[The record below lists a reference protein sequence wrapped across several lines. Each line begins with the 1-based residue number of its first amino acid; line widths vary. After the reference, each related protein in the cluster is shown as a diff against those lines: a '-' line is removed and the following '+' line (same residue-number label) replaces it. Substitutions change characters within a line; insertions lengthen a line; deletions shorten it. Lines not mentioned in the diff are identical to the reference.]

1 MANNGVQRGQRGAPN
16 KWKLIISHLRPLFSI
31 DSFVRFHLC
40 FERETN
46 RVEREREARDDLWI
60 SRAAHR
66 VQRALIS
73 DVSVSCQV
81 NLRYF
86 KTNWTRCSRRPV
98 CRESRTGSSFFSANE
113 TSSFHRNR
121 FQAEGQPLVEANS
134 SASSMTRP
142 VTLIGSTERG
152 RLVELLRLR
161 RNGRDSGLRECRE
174 PYRDYRVALTYFI
187 WYSRNSLGQA

>member
-1 MANNGVQRGQRGAPN
+1 MEINNFPSS
-16 KWKLIISHLRPLFSI
+16 ISVFDRFVRSFPPLFPTRNES
-31 DSFVRFHLC
+31 R
-40 FERETN
+40 
-46 RVEREREARDDLWI
+46 RERKERDELWI

-86 KTNWTRCSRRPV
+86 KTNRTRCSRCWA

-121 FQAEGQPLVEANS
+121 FHAERQPLVGANS
-134 SASSMTRP
+134 SASSMTRT

-174 PYRDYRVALTYFI
+174 PYRNYRIALTSCICIPCMYVYLTSGI
-187 WYSRNSLGQA
+187 REIV

>member
-1 MANNGVQRGQRGAPN
+1 MGSEEINPN

-31 DSFVRFHLC
+31 DSFVRSFPPLFRTRNESC
-40 FERETN
+40 R
-46 RVEREREARDDLWI
+46 EREREARDDLWI

-121 FQAEGQPLVEANS
+121 SQAERQPLVGANS

-142 VTLIGSTERG
+142 VTPIGSTERG

-174 PYRDYRVALTYFI
+174 PYRDYRIAPTYSI
-187 WYSRNSLGQA
+187 RYSRNSLAEA

>member
-1 MANNGVQRGQRGAPN
+1 MEINNFPSSTSVFDRFVRSFP
-16 KWKLIISHLRPLFSI
+16 PLFRTRNESC
-31 DSFVRFHLC
+31 R
-40 FERETN
+40 
-46 RVEREREARDDLWI
+46 EREREARDDLWI

-113 TSSFHRNR
+113 TTSSFHRNR
-121 FQAEGQPLVEANS
+121 FQAERQPLVEANS

-174 PYRDYRVALTYFI
+174 PYRDYRIALTYFI
-187 WYSRNSLGQA
+187 WYSRNSLGEA